1 MPVDKHES
9 PHILSY
15 VIEIDKAI
23 RNGEFPNANKMNKKK
38 GWTISRS
45 TFLRYMDILRD
56 SYNAPAEFDYKKNGY
71 YYTDNTYFLQQ
82 VMLKEGE
89 LLSLSTILPLME
101 QYKNTPLEASFRNL
115 MQKLVEMLPDTISVD
130 SAFINN
136 EVHFISAPVTKIQ
149 DGVFEAVLRATKL
162 HRTLQIEY
170 KTATALEF
178 NLREFDPYHIICQKG
193 SWYVLGF
200 SYHSNAV
207 RLYAMSRIRTCTLTE
222 KTFQIPADFK
232 LEEHI
237 DPEMGVWSNSGE
249 HFTVEI
255 EFAKWLKTYVMER
268 VWHKTQTI
276 RENADGTVYLS
287 FETNQI
293 DQTVNWI
300 LSFAGG
306 AKVLSPQ
313 VLKDSV
319 KAAAQ
324 KILSEN

>member
-178 NLREFDPYHIICQKG
+178 NLREFDPDHIICQKG

-276 RENADGTVYLS
+276 RENDDGTVYLS